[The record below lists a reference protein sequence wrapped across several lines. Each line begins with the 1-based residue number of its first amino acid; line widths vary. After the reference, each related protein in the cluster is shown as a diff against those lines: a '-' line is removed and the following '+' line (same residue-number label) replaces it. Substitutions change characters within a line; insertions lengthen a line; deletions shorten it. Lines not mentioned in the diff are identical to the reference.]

1 MDQNGSRAASG
12 GQIATAN
19 GYFYKGGQ
27 FLPSTENPPGK
38 FKVGKKWVAAKSL
51 LIEPGKNETQPTAT
65 ALSIF
70 SGIREYTTQDDNGN
84 LILKEGIRDGQ
95 GGEVKPDAP
104 YLEREG
110 YPVMTYGD
118 VVNAY
123 NNGQRWVD
131 VQAAEPVVNDNT
143 LNQSGTNNSRVDNL
157 QMVAERGQRATGTRA
172 NISPEERTS
181 IEASAIAIGMTV
193 AQLTQVVRSH
203 KLAHPTSQGWAPLIY
218 LRSQMKDGKV
228 LHEYKNTPY
237 DFSAGADGDAL
248 VPNTAN
254 YTRRVNAIAR
264 GMLEEVRNIFVR
276 AQAGDKNAQNILAQ
290 AGWYKAMRSRLRQEF
305 GGLGDL
311 FADLLG
317 ATSPNTPVRDNWYN
331 AVDAMRRAMRGD
343 FDELM
348 PQWEQWASNLDD
360 LEIDLRAW
368 FNDRMAEG
376 LSKKAIKA
384 LPEYQQKLQAVRSAR
399 EIPDALLPTK
409 ESGAKYGFNGKNV
422 IRAMVD
428 LWRVVKNADPDITR
442 GGTAPKALNFSGNL
456 IGFRERATIDVWA
469 ARMLQ
474 RLSGGRR
481 IPSMAE
487 TGVSGD
493 MREDATTTLQ
503 FGFGQDVF
511 TAAAT
516 AIRDDAQLA
525 TNDTLANINDD
536 DLQAVVWFVEKE
548 VWTINNWTNAAGE
561 GGSFE
566 LEASL
571 TGTSQ
576 QARVKELRSIIDA
589 SPPSKDVA
597 TAGEDTAKAVKA
609 IEAHEKTHAA
619 EIDELS
625 RLESGEIEP
634 YKGSKKRI
642 AELQKIVRPPAEA
655 TRLLANVE
663 RANQRLQDVA
673 ARKVAA
679 RSELA
684 ALEREVDRFVGGLST
699 QMSADTQGVD
709 FVPTDAD
716 MARLANE
723 IRIAIYEA
731 DEGNMVLASK
741 ALSTEGRYGG
751 VERSL
756 DLEVVTREGYDA
768 NTLWAEMLRQ
778 AQAAQQDSTFLS
790 RVLRA
795 DEEVDLL
802 RHRPGV
808 EIYFREAAA
817 QEKLEQMLAELAK
830 EGIEFL
836 TVIVDGRR
844 MSKASAGGMPAA
856 VGVRIQYVPEFEQRY
871 GMSDFNGLSD
881 EEISITMERKA
892 AELEELAQ
900 RVSLAVE
907 GVSFADQF
915 WYDTQVAFSHEYQEK
930 IDGITTRTSE
940 SESGQAG
947 SKISWSGQSI
957 QAGIESANR
966 QLRETTSRE
975 SGGDVLSGDAQSSD
989 KAGELNQQAR
999 GAISFGDDITRVP
1012 SIIALLKNADL
1023 STFLH
1028 ESGHFFLQVQAD
1040 LAARIEGMSKAL
1052 GASDAEMSIVNDMNI
1067 VLDWLGIK
1075 ATPERSAISI
1085 WTSMP
1090 LEEQRQYHETFA
1102 RGFEAYAFEGNAP
1115 TLELQSVFQKFRSW
1129 LLNIYKELK
1138 NLNVELSDEVRGV
1151 FDRMLATTEQIKA
1164 AESARA
1170 MGPLFTPQ
1178 NSAGLIA
1185 DFKAYHDLGVAAT
1198 QQAIDEL
1205 QVRGLA
1211 DMKWLGNAR
1220 SKVLKEL
1227 QATAKGLRNEAVMD
1241 ARREIMSQPI
1251 YRAWQFLTS
1260 KISADDKLK
1269 TTEPRKSMPGM
1280 VDPQIDSLFVA
1291 MAKLGGLRRDEVS
1304 SQWGLD
1310 EKIPFPLFGKPVV
1323 RAEGGLSIDEM
1334 GASLA
1339 EDGYLT
1345 KDEDGRHDLT
1355 EFEERFQEELS
1366 GRTQYSSFVDPT
1378 IFTDELP
1385 GSSLNLEGLASGRLS
1400 SAVVNSMGLDD
1411 AVVARLTDLKMI
1423 AKEGLAPDLVAE
1435 LFGLTSGD
1443 ELVRTI
1449 AASPKPADAISLL
1462 ADKYMLER
1470 HGELATPEAIQRAAD
1485 AAIHNDMRLK
1495 ALYTEAKALETAL
1508 NVREDTGRTNSKG
1521 SKITAPLIPKAARE
1535 FAARLIARTRIRDL
1549 KPSQYTAAEVR
1560 AAKAA
1565 QDAFIK
1571 NDVAKAA
1578 EEKRNQIINAT
1589 AAKEAMAAQV
1599 EVLKAVAY
1607 FKRFDKRSKT
1617 LDPEYYDQ
1625 IAQMLERF
1633 SFVPSASLKSID
1645 KQTSLATWIESQRD
1659 AGIEPNIPPSLEN
1672 ELYRQ
1677 NYKNM
1682 TVEEIRGLRDTIEQI
1697 EHLGRLKNKLLTAKD
1712 AREFAAIRNDIV
1724 ASITNYAGDR
1734 QANNRTSNTLS
1745 GQALDSVKKFWAAHI
1760 KAATWARIMDGGFD
1774 GGFLWEYIIRPANVA
1789 GDQEIQMRK
1798 EATQALTE
1806 LIKPVLAQG
1815 KLGGKGQFF
1824 PSIDRSLNHEAVLAV
1839 ALNMGNE
1846 GNQQRLL
1853 DGEGWTLSQIKPVL
1867 DTLTAADWQFVQSV
1881 WDHFESYRPLIAA
1894 KEKRVMGKEPTW
1906 IEVRALQVQ
1915 TRDGQDLNLRGGY
1928 YPIKYDPM
1936 ASERAETQLEA
1947 EEAKKQLQSAYTSAT
1962 TRRSFTKT
1970 RADAVKN
1977 RPLLY
1982 SLDGIYQGVNE
1993 VIHDLA
1999 WHEWLIDTNRL
2010 IKDSKIAEVMREKYG
2025 AQVHQ
2030 QFKSWLKDT
2039 AEGDRG
2045 AANAAEKSLGWIRQ
2059 GVSVAG
2065 LGFNVMSALTQPFG
2079 ITQSVV
2085 RVGAPWIARGLQKFM
2100 AHPIETAGEIAA
2112 MSSFMENR
2120 FLTRMRELAELRSV
2134 VKGQSELRRNIDA
2147 GAYALMLR
2155 AQQLVDIPT
2164 WWGAYEKAIAS
2175 GSDQER
2181 SVALADQ
2188 AVIDAQGSGTG
2199 KDLAA
2204 IERGGPAL
2212 KLFTT
2217 FYSFFN
2223 AALNVGVEKTMTRKA
2238 RDVSRAELAADY
2250 LLLYTVPVILVKAM
2264 KDALTPGDSG
2274 DWDWEDPLSILGH
2287 LIKENISFMTN
2298 LLFGV
2303 REFGG
2308 LVNAATG
2315 KPGGDY
2321 GGPSGLRT
2329 IGDTYK
2335 LVKELGQGEMDDGL
2349 RKAIVNLAASL
2360 GRLPGAQMN
2369 RSITGAKAL
2378 YEGDTDNPA
2387 ALIFGYQKEK

>member
-1 MDQNGSRAASG
+1 
-12 GQIATAN
+12 
-19 GYFYKGGQ
+19 
-27 FLPSTENPPGK
+27 
-38 FKVGKKWVAAKSL
+38 
-51 LIEPGKNETQPTAT
+51 
-65 ALSIF
+65 
-70 SGIREYTTQDDNGN
+70 
-84 LILKEGIRDGQ
+84 
-95 GGEVKPDAP
+95 
-104 YLEREG
+104 
-110 YPVMTYGD
+110 
-118 VVNAY
+118 
-123 NNGQRWVD
+123 
-131 VQAAEPVVNDNT
+131 
-143 LNQSGTNNSRVDNL
+143 
-157 QMVAERGQRATGTRA
+157 
-172 NISPEERTS
+172 
-181 IEASAIAIGMTV
+181 
-193 AQLTQVVRSH
+193 
-203 KLAHPTSQGWAPLIY
+203 
-218 LRSQMKDGKV
+218 
-228 LHEYKNTPY
+228 
-237 DFSAGADGDAL
+237 
-248 VPNTAN
+248 
-254 YTRRVNAIAR
+254 
-264 GMLEEVRNIFVR
+264 
-276 AQAGDKNAQNILAQ
+276 
-290 AGWYKAMRSRLRQEF
+290 
-305 GGLGDL
+305 
-311 FADLLG
+311 
-317 ATSPNTPVRDNWYN
+317 
-331 AVDAMRRAMRGD
+331 
-343 FDELM
+343 
-348 PQWEQWASNLDD
+348 
-360 LEIDLRAW
+360 
-368 FNDRMAEG
+368 
-376 LSKKAIKA
+376 
-384 LPEYQQKLQAVRSAR
+384 
-399 EIPDALLPTK
+399 
-409 ESGAKYGFNGKNV
+409 
-422 IRAMVD
+422 
-428 LWRVVKNADPDITR
+428 
-442 GGTAPKALNFSGNL
+442 
-456 IGFRERATIDVWA
+456 
-469 ARMLQ
+469 
-474 RLSGGRR
+474 
-481 IPSMAE
+481 
-487 TGVSGD
+487 
-493 MREDATTTLQ
+493 
-503 FGFGQDVF
+503 
-511 TAAAT
+511 
-516 AIRDDAQLA
+516 
-525 TNDTLANINDD
+525 
-536 DLQAVVWFVEKE
+536 
-548 VWTINNWTNAAGE
+548 
-561 GGSFE
+561 
-566 LEASL
+566 
-571 TGTSQ
+571 
-576 QARVKELRSIIDA
+576 
-589 SPPSKDVA
+589 
-597 TAGEDTAKAVKA
+597 
-609 IEAHEKTHAA
+609 
-619 EIDELS
+619 
-625 RLESGEIEP
+625 
-634 YKGSKKRI
+634 
-642 AELQKIVRPPAEA
+642 
-655 TRLLANVE
+655 
-663 RANQRLQDVA
+663 
-673 ARKVAA
+673 
-679 RSELA
+679 
-684 ALEREVDRFVGGLST
+684 
-699 QMSADTQGVD
+699 
-709 FVPTDAD
+709 
-716 MARLANE
+716 
-723 IRIAIYEA
+723 
-731 DEGNMVLASK
+731 
-741 ALSTEGRYGG
+741 
-751 VERSL
+751 
-756 DLEVVTREGYDA
+756 
-768 NTLWAEMLRQ
+768 
-778 AQAAQQDSTFLS
+778 
-790 RVLRA
+790 
-795 DEEVDLL
+795 
-802 RHRPGV
+802 
-808 EIYFREAAA
+808 
-817 QEKLEQMLAELAK
+817 
-830 EGIEFL
+830 
-836 TVIVDGRR
+836 
-844 MSKASAGGMPAA
+844 
-856 VGVRIQYVPEFEQRY
+856 
-871 GMSDFNGLSD
+871 
-881 EEISITMERKA
+881 
-892 AELEELAQ
+892 
-900 RVSLAVE
+900 
-907 GVSFADQF
+907 
-915 WYDTQVAFSHEYQEK
+915 
-930 IDGITTRTSE
+930 
-940 SESGQAG
+940 
-947 SKISWSGQSI
+947 
-957 QAGIESANR
+957 
-966 QLRETTSRE
+966 
-975 SGGDVLSGDAQSSD
+975 
-989 KAGELNQQAR
+989 
-999 GAISFGDDITRVP
+999 
-1012 SIIALLKNADL
+1012 
-1023 STFLH
+1023 
-1028 ESGHFFLQVQAD
+1028 
-1040 LAARIEGMSKAL
+1040 
-1052 GASDAEMSIVNDMNI
+1052 
-1067 VLDWLGIK
+1067 
-1075 ATPERSAISI
+1075 
-1085 WTSMP
+1085 
-1090 LEEQRQYHETFA
+1090 
-1102 RGFEAYAFEGNAP
+1102 
-1115 TLELQSVFQKFRSW
+1115 
-1129 LLNIYKELK
+1129 
-1138 NLNVELSDEVRGV
+1138 
-1151 FDRMLATTEQIKA
+1151 
-1164 AESARA
+1164 
-1170 MGPLFTPQ
+1170 
-1178 NSAGLIA
+1178 
-1185 DFKAYHDLGVAAT
+1185 
-1198 QQAIDEL
+1198 
-1205 QVRGLA
+1205 
-1211 DMKWLGNAR
+1211 
-1220 SKVLKEL
+1220 
-1227 QATAKGLRNEAVMD
+1227 
-1241 ARREIMSQPI
+1241 
-1251 YRAWQFLTS
+1251 
-1260 KISADDKLK
+1260 
-1269 TTEPRKSMPGM
+1269 MPGM

-1291 MAKLGGLRRDEVS
+1291 MAKLGGLRREEVS

-1355 EFEERFQEELS
+1355 EFEERFHEELS

-1385 GSSLNLEGLASGRLS
+1385 GSNLNLEGLAAGRLS
-1400 SAVVNSMGLDD
+1400 AAVVNSMGLDD

-1435 LFGLTSGD
+1435 LFNLTSGD

-1645 KQTSLATWIESQRD
+1645 KQTSLAAWIESQRD

-1894 KEKRVMGKEPTW
+1894 KEKRVMGKEPVW

-1915 TRDGQDLNLRGGY
+1915 TRDGQNLNLRGGY

-2010 IKDSKIAEVMREKYG
+2010 IKDSKIAEVMRDKYG
-2025 AQVHQ
+2025 AEVHQ

-2045 AANAAEKSLGWIRQ
+2045 AANAAEKSLGFIRQ
-2059 GVSVAG
+2059 GVSISG

-2134 VKGQSELRRNIDA
+2134 VKGQTALRRNIDA

-2369 RSITGAKAL
+2369 RSITGAEAL

-2387 ALIFGYQKEK
+2387 ALIFGYQKQH